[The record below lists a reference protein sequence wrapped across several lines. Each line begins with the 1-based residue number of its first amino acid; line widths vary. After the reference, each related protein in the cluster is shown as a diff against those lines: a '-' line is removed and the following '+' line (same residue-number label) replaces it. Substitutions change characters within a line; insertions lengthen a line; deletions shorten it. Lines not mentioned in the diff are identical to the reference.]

1 MEFYTKTPPI
11 DGEIKRKMSDFLVR
25 EITLD
30 GTMLEIKCFGAGDKK
45 ETEKEWPQNADEK
58 KEHLILTMEKFNY
71 DANNAVRIIARVLQ
85 VSNKRIGF
93 AGMKDKRAI
102 TVQKISVWKPDYE
115 KVKTFN
121 SRYIDLRDAQWSN
134 TRIELGDL
142 KGNAFEITIRNISL
156 EKMELEKTIKNCF
169 DEMQNGIP
177 NFFGSQRFGGIRQIT
192 HRVGKEFLKGNT
204 ENAVM
209 LYLTGLSAQEEE
221 EIKTARQNL
230 ARTGDFSSATHEFP
244 VKYRFERS
252 IIHHLCKYPKDFAG
266 AFRKLPKNLVYM
278 FVHAYQS
285 HLFNRIIVERIK
297 QGFGVAE
304 IKGDVLEDGVPTVP
318 LFGFNSEFSGGKSG
332 EIEKKILKDEG
343 IELSEFKVKEMPE
356 LSSKGSRKKMVL
368 HPKNLKLAKTGP
380 DEMYE
385 GRLKAVISFE
395 LNKGNYAT
403 TVLCELLKKE
413 IL

>member
-1 MEFYTKTPPI
+1 M
-11 DGEIKRKMSDFLVR
+11 
-25 EITLD
+25 
-30 GTMLEIKCFGAGDKK
+30 
-45 ETEKEWPQNADEK
+45 
-58 KEHLILTMEKFNY
+58 
-71 DANNAVRIIARVLQ
+71 
-85 VSNKRIGF
+85 
-93 AGMKDKRAI
+93 
-102 TVQKISVWKPDYE
+102 
-115 KVKTFN
+115 
-121 SRYIDLRDAQWSN
+121 
-134 TRIELGDL
+134 
-142 KGNAFEITIRNISL
+142 
-156 EKMELEKTIKNCF
+156 
-169 DEMQNGIP
+169 
-177 NFFGSQRFGGIRQIT
+177 
-192 HRVGKEFLKGNT
+192 
-204 ENAVM
+204 
-209 LYLTGLSAQEEE
+209 
-221 EIKTARQNL
+221 
-230 ARTGDFSSATHEFP
+230 
-244 VKYRFERS
+244 
-252 IIHHLCKYPKDFAG
+252 
-266 AFRKLPKNLVYM
+266 
-278 FVHAYQS
+278 
-285 HLFNRIIVERIK
+285 ERIK